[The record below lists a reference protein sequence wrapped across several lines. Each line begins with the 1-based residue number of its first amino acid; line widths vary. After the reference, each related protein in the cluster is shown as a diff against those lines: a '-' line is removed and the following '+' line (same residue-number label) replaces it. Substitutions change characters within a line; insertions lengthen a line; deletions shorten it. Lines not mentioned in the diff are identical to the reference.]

1 VSRRWSDWPPR
12 EKPRRVEG
20 GIKAQTKRG
29 AFGQRWWAKRWIA
42 VLEGFDL
49 GARLSRGRAYA
60 RAGQVTDIALELG
73 GVRASVQ
80 GSRAKPY
87 QVTIRMRELTAREWS
102 AAGAAISANTRLAA
116 MLLAGEMPEDIE
128 TAFAAAG
135 TTLFPKTQ
143 RELKT
148 ACSCPDWSNPCKH
161 VAAVFYLIG
170 EEFDR
175 DPFLLFVVRGLP
187 REAVRDLLAPLD
199 VPGGSTAAGRA
210 VEPRAERMSARR
222 ECAKPVESRSGTK
235 RAAAKGQK
243 EYPSA
248 KSVTASEPATSTEA
262 AAAETLADFWGVETV
277 AGVAGSGDRATVAP
291 ALDAVLLRK
300 AGRFPFWRAD
310 VALEE
315 ALSPVY
321 ARATESALSWL
332 AEHPESS
339 G

>member
-1 VSRRWSDWPPR
+1 VSRRSWDWPPR

-42 VLEGFDL
+42 VLEGFEL
-49 GARLSRGRAYA
+49 GARLTRGRAYA
-60 RAGQVTDIALELG
+60 RAGQVADITLEPG

-87 QVTIRMRELTAREWS
+87 QVTIRMRELTAKEWS
-102 AAGAAISANTRLAA
+102 AVGAAISANTRLAA

-143 RELKT
+143 GELKT

-175 DPFLLFVVRGLP
+175 DPFLLFVVRGLQ
-187 REAVRDLLAPLD
+187 RETVRELLSPED
-199 VPGGSTAAGRA
+199 AAGNSTEAERA
-210 VEPRAERMSARR
+210 VLQKVKRESAKR
-222 ECAKPVESRSGTK
+222 VGSRSGTK
-235 RAAAKGQK
+235 RA
-243 EYPSA
+243 
-248 KSVTASEPATSTEA
+248 TASARATPTEP
-262 AAAETLADFWGVETV
+262 AAAETPANFWGAATT
-277 AGVAGSGDRATVAP
+277 AGAPAAGERAIAAP

-310 VALEE
+310 DALED

-321 ARATESALSWL
+321 ARATESALAWL
-332 AEHPESS
+332 AEHSES
-339 G
+339 GG

>member
-1 VSRRWSDWPPR
+1 MSRRSWEWPPR
-12 EKPRRVEG
+12 TKPRRVEG

-42 VLEGFDL
+42 VLEGFQL
-49 GARLSRGRAYA
+49 GARLTRGRAYA
-60 RAGQVTDIALELG
+60 RAGQVADIALELG

-87 QVTIRMRELTAREWS
+87 QITIRMRELTAREWS
-102 AAGAAISANTRLAA
+102 GVGAAIAANTRLAA

-135 TTLFPKTQ
+135 TTLFPRTKA
-143 RELKT
+143 ELKT

-175 DPFLLFVVRGLP
+175 DPFLLFVVRGLA
-187 REAVRDLLAPLD
+187 REAVRELLAPGDSSEAPRAVERGAKRVGSRPSAKRGTSTEPAAVVTPAAFWGEEVTVD
-199 VPGGSTAAGRA
+199 VAAAGRA
-210 VEPRAERMSARR
+210 IS
-222 ECAKPVESRSGTK
+222 
-235 RAAAKGQK
+235 
-243 EYPSA
+243 
-248 KSVTASEPATSTEA
+248 
-262 AAAETLADFWGVETV
+262 
-277 AGVAGSGDRATVAP
+277 AP
-291 ALDAVLLRK
+291 AVDAVLLRK

-321 ARATESALSWL
+321 ARATENALAWL
-332 AEHPESS
+332 AEHAEK
-339 G
+339 